1 MPIFEKQQKNK
12 SIPAQ
17 KVFVEAFNKVLV
29 KQQFKYVD
37 VQKLQDPEKVS
48 SIWVKNLGSIIN
60 KMNNTK
66 SLIISMK
73 SKDEIKLGSVR
84 LDKTCPEDNIQPE
97 DGLYRYLLQPD
108 QLNGD

>member
-1 MPIFEKQQKNK
+1 
-12 SIPAQ
+12 
-17 KVFVEAFNKVLV
+17 
-29 KQQFKYVD
+29 
-37 VQKLQDPEKVS
+37 
-48 SIWVKNLGSIIN
+48 
-60 KMNNTK
+60 MNNTK

-73 SKDEIKLGSVR
+73 SKDEIKLGSAR